1 MLHLLPTFIEL
12 GFNNRNILEGVASW
26 PNEELGKIL
35 EGWRKSAGLTCVEVQ
50 AIRLGLLAYHKSN
63 I

>member
-12 GFNNRNILEGVASW
+12 GFNNQDTLEGVASW
-26 PNEELGKIL
+26 PNEELRQIL
-35 EGWRKSAGLTCVEVQ
+35 EGWGKSVGLTCVEVQ
-50 AIRLGLLAYHKSN
+50 AIRLGLLEYRKSN